1 MKLVYTFLAVSALW
15 FAYALFDYINE
26 LHDFKQ
32 SVIEQSKALEAKA
45 NIQSK
50 ELESSLIQA
59 QTNAQHSI
67 SDINRNYNDLLNERM
82 HSTAA
87 SGEQVPTTSSATAA
101 VKQTSSSKSFKAS
114 GELSKKL
121 LKCEAR
127 LLYEAKEFDIL
138 ATHYNVLL
146 NTYEQARL
154 LNGTK
159 ESKQK

>member
-1 MKLVYTFLAVSALW
+1 MKLVYTFLALGALW
-15 FAYALFDYINE
+15 FVYSLFNYVNE

-32 SVIEQSKALEAKA
+32 SVLEQSKALEAKA

-67 SDINRNYNDLLNERM
+67 SDINRNYNELLNERVR
-82 HSTAA
+82 SASA
-87 SGEQVPTTSSATAA
+87 SGEQMPATSSATAA
-101 VKQTSSSKSFKAS
+101 AKQTSSSKSSKAS

-121 LKCEAR
+121 LRCEAR

>member
-1 MKLVYTFLAVSALW
+1 MKLVYTFLALGALW
-15 FAYALFDYINE
+15 FVYSLFNYVNE

-67 SDINRNYNDLLNERM
+67 SDINRNYNELLNERVR
-82 HSTAA
+82 SASA
-87 SGEQVPTTSSATAA
+87 SGEQMPATSSATAA
-101 VKQTSSSKSFKAS
+101 AKQTSSSKSSKAS

-121 LKCEAR
+121 LRCEAR

>member
-1 MKLVYTFLAVSALW
+1 MKLVYTFLAASALW

-67 SDINRNYNDLLNERM
+67 SDINRNYNDLLNERV
-82 HSTAA
+82 HSAAA
-87 SGEQVPTTSSATAA
+87 SGEQVPTASSATTA
-101 VKQTSSSKSFKAS
+101 VKQASSSKPSKAS

-121 LKCEAR
+121 LRCEAR

-159 ESKQK
+159 EREQN

>member
-1 MKLVYTFLAVSALW
+1 MKLVYTFLAISVLW

-26 LHDFKQ
+26 LYDFKQ

-50 ELESSLIQA
+50 ELKSSLIQA
-59 QTNAQHSI
+59 QTNAQRSI
-67 SDINRNYNDLLNERM
+67 SDINRNYNELLNERM
-82 HSTAA
+82 RSAAA
-87 SGEQVPTTSSATAA
+87 SGEQVPTTSSATTA
-101 VKQTSSSKSFKAS
+101 VKQTSSSKSSKAS

-121 LKCEAR
+121 LRCEAR

-146 NTYEQARL
+146 NAYEQARL

>member
-1 MKLVYTFLAVSALW
+1 MKLVYTFLALGALW
-15 FAYALFDYINE
+15 FVYSLFNYVNE

-32 SVIEQSKALEAKA
+32 SVLEQSKALEAKA

-50 ELESSLIQA
+50 ELKSSLIQA

-67 SDINRNYNDLLNERM
+67 SDINRNYNELLNERVR
-82 HSTAA
+82 SASA
-87 SGEQVPTTSSATAA
+87 SGEQMPATSSATAA
-101 VKQTSSSKSFKAS
+101 AKQTSSSKSSKAS

-121 LKCEAR
+121 LRCEAR

>member
-1 MKLVYTFLAVSALW
+1 MKLIYTFLALVALW
-15 FAYALFDYINE
+15 FVYSLFNYVNE

-67 SDINRNYNDLLNERM
+67 SDINRNYNELLNERVR
-82 HSTAA
+82 SASA
-87 SGEQVPTTSSATAA
+87 SGEQVPATSSTSAA
-101 VKQTSSSKSFKAS
+101 VKQTSSSKSSRAS

-146 NTYEQARL
+146 NAYEQARL

-159 ESKQK
+159 ESKQN

>member
-1 MKLVYTFLAVSALW
+1 MKLVYTFLALGALW
-15 FAYALFDYINE
+15 FVYSLFNYVNE

-59 QTNAQHSI
+59 QINAQHSI
-67 SDINRNYNDLLNERM
+67 SDINRNYNELLNERVR
-82 HSTAA
+82 SATA
-87 SGEQVPTTSSATAA
+87 SGEQVSATSSASAA
-101 VKQTSSSKSFKAS
+101 VKQASSSKSSKAS

-121 LKCEAR
+121 LRCEAR
-127 LLYEAKEFDIL
+127 LLYEAREFDIL

>member
-1 MKLVYTFLAVSALW
+1 MKLVYTFLAASALW

-67 SDINRNYNDLLNERM
+67 SDINRNYNDLLNERVRIG
-82 HSTAA
+82 SA
-87 SGEQVPTTSSATAA
+87 SGEQVRTVATASA
-101 VKQTSSSKSFKAS
+101 SVEQASTSKPSRAS
-114 GELSKKL
+114 GELSQKL

>member
-1 MKLVYTFLAVSALW
+1 MKLVYTFLALGALW
-15 FAYALFDYINE
+15 FVYSLFNYVNE

-67 SDINRNYNDLLNERM
+67 SDINRNYNELLNERVR
-82 HSTAA
+82 SAAA
-87 SGEQVPTTSSATAA
+87 SGEQMPAASSATTA
-101 VKQTSSSKSFKAS
+101 VKQTSSSKSSKAS

-121 LKCEAR
+121 LRCEAR

>member
-1 MKLVYTFLAVSALW
+1 MKLVYTFLALGALW
-15 FAYALFDYINE
+15 FVYSLFNYVNE

-67 SDINRNYNDLLNERM
+67 SDINRNYNELLNERVR
-82 HSTAA
+82 SASA
-87 SGEQVPTTSSATAA
+87 SGEQMPTASSATAA
-101 VKQTSSSKSFKAS
+101 AKQTSSSKSSKAS

-121 LKCEAR
+121 LRCEAR

>member
-1 MKLVYTFLAVSALW
+1 MKLVYTFLALGALW
-15 FAYALFDYINE
+15 FVYSLFNYVNE

-32 SVIEQSKALEAKA
+32 SVLEQSKALEAKA

-67 SDINRNYNDLLNERM
+67 SDINRNYNELLNERVR
-82 HSTAA
+82 SASA
-87 SGEQVPTTSSATAA
+87 SGEQMPTASSATAA
-101 VKQTSSSKSFKAS
+101 AKQTSSSKSSKAS

-121 LKCEAR
+121 LRCEAR

-159 ESKQK
+159 ENKQK

>member
-1 MKLVYTFLAVSALW
+1 MKLVYTFLALGALW
-15 FAYALFDYINE
+15 FVYSLFNYVNE

-32 SVIEQSKALEAKA
+32 SVLEQSKALEAKA

-67 SDINRNYNDLLNERM
+67 SDINRNYNELLNERVR
-82 HSTAA
+82 SASA
-87 SGEQVPTTSSATAA
+87 SGEQMPATSSATAA
-101 VKQTSSSKSFKAS
+101 AKQTSSSKSSKAS

-121 LKCEAR
+121 LRCEAR

-159 ESKQK
+159 ESK